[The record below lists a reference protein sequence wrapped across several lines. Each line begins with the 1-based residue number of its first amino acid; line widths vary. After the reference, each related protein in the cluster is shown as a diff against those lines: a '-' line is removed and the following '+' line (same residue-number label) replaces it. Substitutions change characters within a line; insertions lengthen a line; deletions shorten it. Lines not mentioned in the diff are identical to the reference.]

1 MPNIGTYR
9 GIAIYYQEARDRYRM
24 WYTDDKGRKKPVYG
38 KTRKQVE
45 DNYDKLQEDL
55 RKGLYIANMPDTLLK
70 LMNQMIDEQ
79 EEDKNL
85 KQNSINRK
93 RDTANIVREH
103 IKCSRKRIQKIK
115 EDELN
120 EDLKKLA
127 DMKKFVQSKNKY
139 DYRFSQSYINKIYS
153 LIRETFNYAVIKRKM
168 TKEQNLFEVEGRVK
182 KPKSNKATK
191 EVKPFTRQECIKFLE
206 QLNKE
211 EPSQII
217 DIIKIQLLSGLRIG
231 ETLALINE
239 NIDIE
244 ERKIYVETTLTKDKK
259 DKSVRGDTTKTPSG
273 KRSYPLTYSLQE
285 IIEPYLKPNKPKALI
300 FSNNGKTA
308 ISESNVCRVVK
319 RTCTHGGIRI
329 ITVKKRKA
337 DGRISELKS
346 ANITTHSLRHLF
358 ASIAVIVKADPTV
371 LRDLLGHKSVAV
383 TYDVYANGTFDQMES
398 TVEKV
403 EDFYTGL
410 TLETANADMEK
421 LLKIISTLKVHT
433 LEEKEITH
441 YKREIVRVIYIPKL
455 EKDINTLIL
464 KISKIED
471 TTEDTQERLNLI
483 YNLLTNM
490 ETFKIQTRELKRD
503 INQCNENYNYIFNYI
518 QTTQYLIKAMEK
530 AKKYEPKKKP
540 ATISTFA
547 VNY

>member
-1 MPNIGTYR
+1 MPNVGTYR
-9 GIAIYYQEARDRYRM
+9 GIAIYYQEDRDRYRM
-24 WYTDDKGRKKPVYG
+24 WYTDNKGKKKPVYG
-38 KTRKQVE
+38 KTKELVKT
-45 DNYDKLQEDL
+45 NYDKIQEEL

-103 IKCSRKRIQKIK
+103 IKCCRKQIKRIK

-139 DYRFSQSYINKIYS
+139 EYRFSQSYIDKIYS

-191 EVKPFTRQECIKFLE
+191 EIKPFTRQECIKFLE

-217 DIIKIQLLSGLRIG
+217 DIIKIQLLGFRIG

-244 ERKIYVETTLTKDKK
+244 ERKIYVETTLTKDKE

-285 IIEPYLKPNKPKALI
+285 IIEPYLKPNRPKALI
-300 FSNNGKTA
+300 FSNNGKA
-308 ISESNVCRVVK
+308 ISESNVARIVK
-319 RTCTHGGIRI
+319 KISTHAGIRI

-337 DGRISELKS
+337 NGRISNLKTS
-346 ANITTHSLRHLF
+346 DITTHSLRHLF

-383 TYDVYANGTFDQMES
+383 TYDIYANGTFDQMES

-421 LLKIISTLKVHT
+421 LLKIISTLKLHT

-441 YKREIVRVIYIPKL
+441 YKREIVRLVYIPKL
-455 EKDINTLIL
+455 EEDINALIL

-471 TTEDTQERLNLI
+471 TTEDSQERLNLI

-490 ETFKIQTRELKRD
+490 ATFKIQTRELKRD